1 MGLNERNGKNRNKVA
16 DAIRFW
22 HHATIIWERWYTPNR
37 KAELR
42 ADCYDVL
49 EVERPIVEVGR
60 GRVVLNRDWLKATKG
75 MYAQIPTPLPT
86 NATQLNLCLMVLC
99 KLDWD
104 QLKGGTGQV
113 VYGSRLRIT
122 KLLGLNS
129 HKRRSELKKA
139 FAKLKEWFERRGGA
153 LSYRRNVPDDGRR
166 IFKYRLPP
174 IKVPARVARKR
185 IVAAK
190 WAAKTRP
197 PSEARPISSAKQAKV
212 WARLFPDER

>member
-1 MGLNERNGKNRNKVA
+1 MPLSFGNAG
-16 DAIRFW
+16 
-22 HHATIIWERWYTPNR
+22 T
-37 KAELR
+37 LR
-42 ADCYDVL
+42 TVRPSSEPIGTTVL

-129 HKRRSELKKA
+129 HERNAPNWQGLGRATGVVRSARRAVFTMHDDKAGASESNTTYLVSDVSNRCRA
-139 FAKLKEWFERRGGA
+139 
-153 LSYRRNVPDDGRR
+153 
-166 IFKYRLPP
+166 
-174 IKVPARVARKR
+174 
-185 IVAAK
+185 AAK
-190 WAAKTRP
+190 WAPMMRRIRLQRS
-197 PSEARPISSAKQAKV
+197 SEMHACLIAL
-212 WARLFPDER
+212 RLTNCSVDD